1 MSNLIRVL
9 HLPYTLSKKS
19 GIMSFIMN
27 YYRFIDKSKIQF
39 DFLCFQENKVTY
51 KSEIRELGGKVY
63 LFPESLKNNP
73 KKLRKEIELFFE
85 KHGKDYSI
93 VHYHAISIWVIALKI
108 ASNRGLKIITH
119 CHNTKYSDKFLS
131 SIRNRFLCIPIKKYT
146 NYSFACSIAAGE
158 FMFGEK
164 NVKTHRVKI
173 INNAIDCSRF
183 YFNEKIRNYVR
194 QDLDLNGNI
203 VIGHVGRFTKQKNH
217 DYLINIFREIN
228 TINENTKLLL
238 IGDGDLQPVIKEKV
252 ERCGLHEKVI
262 FLGQRDDVYDIMQ
275 AIDVFVF
282 PSKFEGLGIVL
293 IEAQYSNL
301 PCVVSSVIPDE
312 AKISS
317 NFYKLKL
324 DKEPIEWAK
333 NILNCSLKNRKNIYI
348 QDSKTGYDIRTE
360 VEKLEIIYTS
370 IVEGGI

>member
-1 MSNLIRVL
+1 M
-9 HLPYTLSKKS
+9 
-19 GIMSFIMN
+19 
-27 YYRFIDKSKIQF
+27 
-39 DFLCFQENKVTY
+39 
-51 KSEIRELGGKVY
+51 
-63 LFPESLKNNP
+63 
-73 KKLRKEIELFFE
+73 
-85 KHGKDYSI
+85 
-93 VHYHAISIWVIALKI
+93 
-108 ASNRGLKIITH
+108 
-119 CHNTKYSDKFLS
+119 
-131 SIRNRFLCIPIKKYT
+131 
-146 NYSFACSIAAGE
+146 
-158 FMFGEK
+158 
-164 NVKTHRVKI
+164 
-173 INNAIDCSRF
+173 
-183 YFNEKIRNYVR
+183 
-194 QDLDLNGNI
+194 
-203 VIGHVGRFTKQKNH
+203 
-217 DYLINIFREIN
+217 
-228 TINENTKLLL
+228 
-238 IGDGDLQPVIKEKV
+238 QPVIKEKV